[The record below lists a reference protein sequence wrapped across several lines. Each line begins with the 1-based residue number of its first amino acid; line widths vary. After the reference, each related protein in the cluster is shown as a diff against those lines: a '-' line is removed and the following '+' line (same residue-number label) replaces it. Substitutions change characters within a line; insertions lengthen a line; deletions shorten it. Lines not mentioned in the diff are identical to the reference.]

1 MVGRLQQFLRSAC
14 CVAPVSVVPATP
26 VPQPP
31 TSAHR
36 VENCTSRLHR
46 LGTRTAGRLSD
57 AFSSSS
63 SLQFEQTLAQ
73 WVQGAPAI
81 EVVQR
86 TEAARRI
93 SVAYRKHNAALDLG
107 KLNLTTLP
115 SCLRDL
121 SSLQILNVR
130 LNRLTSLPDLPPF
143 LQRLMTQKNRLLALP
158 ILPATLRELHA
169 GHNALTS
176 LPPMPQWVTLLHV
189 DYNRIERL
197 DPFPPGLV
205 SFSAAHN
212 LLDELPFLPSTLRR
226 LIVGDNRLRHLPSL
240 QPVQQPGESTWN
252 CLIDVSDN
260 ALCDLPPSFESARP
274 NGRFDNNPW
283 SPAALGRLAALPGVT
298 IIDDRREDGVQI
310 VIDTRP
316 QWESMLFDDRRLK
329 KYPANKMT
337 RSWTGITDTPPR
349 RRSQVP
355 VTVRVPPPPVF
366 MLLPPEIKR
375 LIECYWQSNRSVHGP
390 DENTFNNFRLGPYT
404 EEVVW
409 CENASQAI
417 WPLRPE
423 VIALRRQYDSM
434 LEQMMFTGD

>member
-1 MVGRLQQFLRSAC
+1 MVGRLQQFLQSTC
-14 CVAPVSVVPATP
+14 CVAPVSVTAEAPA
-26 VPQPP
+26 PQSHAP
-31 TSAHR
+31 AHSR
-36 VENCTSRLHR
+36 ESGISRLHQ
-46 LGTRTAGRLSD
+46 LGARTAARLNG
-57 AFSSSS
+57 AFSSPA

-73 WVQGAPAI
+73 WVRAAPAI

-86 TEAARRI
+86 KEAARRI
-93 SVAYRKHNAALDLG
+93 SVAYRKHNAVLDLG

-121 SSLQILNVR
+121 SSLQILNIR
-130 LNRLTSLPDLPPF
+130 LNRLSSLPDLPPF
-143 LQRLMTQKNRLLALP
+143 LQRLMTQKNRLLTLP

-176 LPPMPQWVTLLHV
+176 LPPIPQWVTLLHV

-197 DPFPPGLV
+197 DPFPSGLV

-212 LLDELPFLPSTLRR
+212 LLDELPFLPPTLRR
-226 LIVGDNRLRHLPSL
+226 LIVGDNRLRYLPSL
-240 QPVQQPGESTWN
+240 QPVQQAGESTWI

-260 ALCDLPPSFESARP
+260 ALSDLPDSFESGRP
-274 NGRFDNNPW
+274 FGRFDNNPW
-283 SPAALGRLAALPGVT
+283 STPALGRLAALPGAT

-310 VIDTRP
+310 VVNNRA
-316 QWESMLFDDRRLK
+316 QWESMMFDNPMPLN
-329 KYPANKMT
+329 YSCGEPG
-337 RSWTGITDTPPR
+337 RSWTGIVDTPPR

-375 LIECYWQSNRSVHGP
+375 LVECNWQPNRLVDGA
-390 DENTFNNFRLGPYT
+390 DESMFNNFRVGRYT
-404 EEVVW
+404 EQVVW
-409 CENASQAI
+409 CENAGQAL

-423 VIALRRQYDSM
+423 VVTLRRQYNSM
-434 LEQMMFTGD
+434 VQKMMFTGD